1 MNHQRP
7 FAKILLTTSLAL
19 LCGAPGFAA
28 PAKKTTAAGTLTI
41 DGKPTVLKFGWA
53 TLGPNEDRQVVA
65 LLFADRDLPVADRS
79 PERLAELAAAGK
91 VSALRILWSTG
102 YDFVAA
108 VPYQQGLAGS
118 GKRAAENPTLN
129 LDAFDEVDIKADVVS
144 KRLGQKVHFSA
155 KIAGPIEKVSA
166 IELEPPAVVEEEPAA
181 AEAGAGSAAGGDA
194 KSLKLRLGK
203 LGYSFEPERFGNAV
217 ADGNLEAVQ
226 LFLQL
231 GQSPNYKDQAGN
243 HQMLLAAQFC
253 GNDPTENRGAIL
265 RAMLAAKGDVEAK
278 DENGSTPLLWAA
290 QLCDA
295 ETVKALLAAGAKVNA
310 KAKGGAT
317 PLMMATVFN
326 RTEIMAILKKAGGK
340 ES

>member
-1 MNHQRP
+1 MNHP
-7 FAKILLTTSLAL
+7 SLFAKILMTTVVAL
-19 LCGAPGFAA
+19 LCGAPSFAA
-28 PAKKTTAAGTLTI
+28 PKKATASGTLTV
-41 DGKPTVLKFGWA
+41 DGKTTVLKFGWA
-53 TLGPNEDRQVVA
+53 SLGPSEDRDFLV
-65 LLFADRDLPVADRS
+65 LLFADRDLPPADRS
-79 PERLAELAAAGK
+79 PARLGELAAAGQ
-91 VSALRILWSTG
+91 VVALRILWSTG

-129 LDAFDEVDIKADVVS
+129 LDAFDEIEVKADVVS
-144 KRLGQKVHFSA
+144 KRMGQKVHFSA
-155 KIAGPIEKVSA
+155 KIAGPIEKVA
-166 IELEPPAVVEEEPAA
+166 AVEVEPPAMVEEEASA
-181 AEAGAGSAAGGDA
+181 AETSAPLGNDP

-203 LGYSFEPERFGNAV
+203 LGYPFEPERFASAV

-231 GQSPNYKDQAGN
+231 GQSPNYADQAGN
-243 HQMLLAAQFC
+243 HQMILAAQFC
-253 GNDPTENRGAIL
+253 NNEPTENRGAVL
-265 RAMLAAKGDVEAK
+265 RAMIDAKGDVDAK

-326 RTEIMAILKKAGGK
+326 RTEIIAILKKAGGK
-340 ES
+340 EN